1 MIGLTV
7 EDKAKIF
14 DWIFIRSVEPKH
26 AARLDRTIMR
36 DQLTAL
42 VSFRAWGT
50 DDEIIAAIL
59 KEIK

>member
-1 MIGLTV
+1 MNITT
-7 EDKAKIF
+7 EDKARIF
-14 DWIFIRSVEPKH
+14 DWIFTRSIEPKH

-50 DDEIIAAIL
+50 DDEIITAIL